1 MDEIKRR
8 LDLLCEAMEWVGE
21 MGHVLADLA
30 AHPRLPDEQRRAL
43 ADEVHRL
50 ADKIEEVD

>member
-8 LDLLCEAMEWVGE
+8 LELLCEAMAWVGE

-30 AHPRLPDEQRRAL
+30 ANPRLPDEQRRAL

-50 ADKIEEVD
+50 ADKIEEMD